1 MAGPRDRPPS
11 GLEPTLTPT
20 PAAAAATSDAALPPA
35 AADGDDTLPPAAA
48 DGDDTLAPT
57 SAQAAATP
65 PPVVRMG
72 PRPDY
77 PELPVVPREHYT
89 VERELARG
97 GMGRIS
103 AARDRRLGRAVA
115 LKEVLVD
122 EPGVRERFEREA
134 RITARLMHPAIVP
147 LLEAGRWPD
156 GSPFF
161 AMKLVEGQPLDVAA
175 RPLHT
180 LRERLTLLPSVIAA
194 VEALA
199 FAHSHGV
206 IHRDLKPQNVLV
218 GAYGETVV
226 IDWGLAKEVGVEAA
240 EASLDPGRRR
250 GADASAAASAR
261 PAAASRPTSASG
273 EGATV
278 AGAVMGTPAYMPPE
292 QAAGEALDGTAD
304 VYALGALLYQVLAGA
319 PPYTG
324 RSVDTVL
331 EAVLRGPPRPLS
343 ERAPEVP
350 PELGAIVARAMARR
364 REDRYASAVE
374 LAADLR
380 RFQTGQLVGAHR
392 YTAWQRVVRLVRRN
406 RLAFAVGT
414 VAALAL
420 AVVGWVSLTR
430 ILREQRQKER
440 ALVIAEDAR
449 RVAQRRADGLA
460 LVQAR
465 QALAAGDATRTLAWL
480 KQISVEGLGEEARVL
495 ALVASQRGLADVLL
509 TGAAPWAG
517 LAAVADGSWLA
528 AGYDDG
534 RVLLWRGDAREP
546 RELLGRG
553 PRLSRL
559 TRVGD
564 AQLAATRGDAIIV
577 LGLDGAAPRSFPA
590 HGPRWMEPSPQ
601 GGALLYAETP
611 APAAGAGTSALPASD
626 GALRRLDLAT
636 GQDDVLLSDGG
647 TMPSFARDGRLLV
660 LVDEELALLAPDGS
674 PQYRVPF
681 PRNIMGRDA
690 WLAPDGS
697 FAITR
702 SGADWARIALGPT
715 GPGPSTPPAGELP
728 SLTANEWS
736 NDLGFGDAGLMVVVR
751 DGRAASIS
759 ALGESRNLG
768 GEGMLGGV
776 EMAPGGRRFA
786 LFGQRPEL
794 EVFDAPGDPVVTLTT
809 HRRSVSRPVFA
820 GPSRLASLDAGGV
833 LRRWRLPDSTL
844 RHLDGCGAAQR
855 VQFAA
860 DGRVALLDC
869 GFGREVVVVDLVTG
883 SEHKAGAYPGT
894 GAVPVL
900 SADGKVLAL
909 PGDDHVAV
917 HQLAT
922 GDTRKVPLRP
932 GPQLTVTLGLSAD
945 GSRLAVVYP
954 DGVEVH
960 DALSG
965 QVTRCMAPPGDPIA
979 LRAVLSADGTRV
991 AAHPFL
997 GDAGAQAW
1005 QCDASGTVTSLGF
1018 EAHQLAFAP
1027 DGALAALTEEPTVR
1041 LLLQRPGAAVRELAR
1056 GVPRS
1061 RGLGFSPD
1069 GSTLWSAGADGIV
1082 SRWDLAGGGAS
1093 ASSFDV
1099 GGEIVRLTPSRDG
1112 RRALL
1117 LVRDAVRAT
1126 DRLLLCDRA
1135 ACNALESD
1143 LHSSG
1148 EGFGPAGEI
1157 AYFGGFL
1164 GDQLRWIPDRI
1175 PAAGAAL
1182 ARWLLSATTT
1192 TVDDLEVVDRGGL

>member
-1 MAGPRDRPPS
+1 MAGPRDKPPS

-20 PAAAAATSDAALPPA
+20 PPA
-35 AADGDDTLPPAAA
+35 AAGAGAAGADDTLPPTSA

-57 SAQAAATP
+57 ATQAAATP
-65 PPVVRMG
+65 APVVRMG

-89 VERELARG
+89 IERELARG

-115 LKEVLVD
+115 LKEILVD

-175 RPLHT
+175 RPLRT

-226 IDWGLAKEVGVEAA
+226 IDWGLAKEVGADAA
-240 EASLDPGRRR
+240 EPSLAPGRRH
-250 GADASAAASAR
+250 GADSSAAPAAR

-292 QAAGEALDGTAD
+292 QAAGEPLDGTAD

-319 PPYTG
+319 PPYSG

-331 EAVLRGPPRPLS
+331 EAVLRGPPPALA

-350 PELGAIVARAMARR
+350 PELAAIVARAMARR

-392 YTAWQRVVRLVRRN
+392 YTAWQRVARLVRRH

-414 VAALAL
+414 VAVVALVA
-420 AVVGWVSLTR
+420 VGWISLTR

-440 ALVIAEDAR
+440 ALVVAEDAR
-449 RVAQRRADGLA
+449 RVAQRRADELA

-480 KQISVEGLGEEARVL
+480 EQISVEGLGEEARVL
-495 ALVASQRGLADVLL
+495 ALVASQRGLADLLL

-517 LAAVADGSWLA
+517 MAAAADGSWLA

-534 RVLLWRGDAREP
+534 RVLLWRGDVREP
-546 RELLGRG
+546 SVLLGRG
-553 PRLSRL
+553 PKLSRL
-559 TRVGD
+559 VRVGD
-564 AQLAATRGDAIIV
+564 ARLAATRADAILL
-577 LGLDGAAPRSFPA
+577 LGLDGAPPRSFPA
-590 HGPRWMEPSPQ
+590 SGPSALEPSPLGDAVLYFETVP
-601 GGALLYAETP
+601 GGA
-611 APAAGAGTSALPASD
+611 AAGPLVLDAP
-626 GALRRLDLAT
+626 LRRLDLAT
-636 GQDDVLLSDGG
+636 GKDVVLSSERL
-647 TMPSFARDGRLLV
+647 TMASFARNGRLV
-660 LVDEELALLAPDGS
+660 VIAGDELALFAPDGS
-674 PQYRVPF
+674 PQYRLPF

-702 SGADWARIALGPT
+702 SGADWERIPLGPT
-715 GPGPSTPPAGELP
+715 GPGPSTPPAGDLP

-759 ALGESRNLG
+759 ASGDSRNLG
-768 GEGMLGGV
+768 GEGMLAGV
-776 EMAPGGRRFA
+776 EMALDGRRFA
-786 LFGQRPEL
+786 LFGQRPEV
-794 EVFDAPGDPVVTLTT
+794 EVFDVPGEPLVTMST
-809 HRRSVSRPVFA
+809 HRRSVSRPVFVGA
-820 GPSRLASLDAGGV
+820 SRLASLDAGGV
-833 LRRWRLPDSTL
+833 LRRWRLPGSTL
-844 RHLDGCGAAQR
+844 RHLEGCGATQR

-860 DGRVALLDC
+860 GGRVALLDC
-869 GFGREVVVVDLVTG
+869 GFGHEVVVLDLASG
-883 SEHKAGAYPGT
+883 AEHKAGAYPGT

-900 SADGKVLAL
+900 SADGQVLAM
-909 PGDDHVAV
+909 PGDDHVDV
-917 HQLAT
+917 RRLAS
-922 GDTRKVPLRP
+922 GDTREVALRP

-945 GSRLAVVYP
+945 GARLAVVYS

-960 DALSG
+960 DVLSG
-965 QVTRCMAPPGDPIA
+965 QITRCVAPPGDPIA
-979 LRAVLSADGTRV
+979 LRAVLSPDGRRV
-991 AAHPFL
+991 AAYPFL

-1005 QCDASGTVTSLGF
+1005 QCDESGTVTDLGF
-1018 EAHQLAFAP
+1018 AAHQLAFAP
-1027 DGALAALTEEPTVR
+1027 DGSLAALTEEPTVR
-1041 LLLQRPGAAVRELAR
+1041 LLVQRPGAAMRELAR

-1069 GSTLWSAGADGIV
+1069 AQTLWSAGADGIV

-1093 ASSFDV
+1093 PSSFDV
-1099 GGEIVRLTPSRDG
+1099 AGEIVRLTPSHDG

-1117 LVRDAVRAT
+1117 LVRDAVRST

-1135 ACNALESD
+1135 ACNALDSD
-1143 LHSSG
+1143 VHSSG
-1148 EGFGPAGEI
+1148 EGFGPDGEL
-1157 AYFGGFL
+1157 AYFSGFL
-1164 GDQLRWIPDRI
+1164 GKELRWIPDRI

-1182 ARWLLSATTT
+1182 ARWLRTATTT
-1192 TVDDLEVVDRGGL
+1192 TVDDLDVVDRGGL